1 MADIASS
8 ELNLRELRILHA
20 LLHERSI
27 TRTAELLAT
36 TQPGISKV
44 LRHLRAQFGDP
55 LFVRNGHAMQ
65 PTAKALEIADQ
76 VRTLLGV
83 ADSLRASATVFD
95 PVRSDRTFSL
105 LLTDVGMIRFLPPL
119 IAHVAAIAPRVNI
132 RAMPL
137 DSRQFELKLEAG
149 EADLALGAFPKAP
162 RHLRRQRLYFDGYV
176 TVVRKGH
183 PKIPAVRSRAGFL
196 AQRHILITASETG
209 HAAHG
214 TAQRVLASQIAPGNI
229 MLRVPSFIA
238 GAIVAAETD
247 GLTTLAGQSGQA
259 ACRAAWPGGIRNA
272 DRPATHRDHA
282 ILARTVSSRSRAS
295 LVQVDHLRTLWRN
308 GKHARADH
316 RIKLIRSTATYT
328 FSTPHH
334 SAMNSAVALV
344 DFRSESSSTY
354 SLKPCIA
361 APFAPKQRLG
371 ML

>member
-1 MADIASS
+1 MTNLLTACLPEAHHFKFLFDTSLSAKCHYRHVHIGIDDMADVASS

-20 LLHERSI
+20 LLRERSI

-76 VRTLLGV
+76 VRMLLGV
-83 ADSLRASATVFD
+83 ADGLRASAAVFD

-119 IAHVAAIAPRVNI
+119 IAQVAAIAPRVNI

-183 PKIPAVRSRAGFL
+183 PKISAHEVARRLSRPAAYPHYRLGDRSCRARNGP
-196 AQRHILITASETG
+196 ARARRADTSG
-209 HAAHG
+209 KYHAARPELYRRRHRRG
-214 TAQRVLASQIAPGNI
+214 GN
-229 MLRVPSFIA
+229 RQSHHA
-238 GAIVAAETD
+238 
-247 GLTTLAGQSGQA
+247 AGQSGKA
-259 ACRAAWPGGIRNA
+259 ARRASRSGRAGNTDHA
-272 DRPATHRDHA
+272 ATH
-282 ILARTVSSRSRAS
+282 
-295 LVQVDHLRTLWRN
+295 
-308 GKHARADH
+308 
-316 RIKLIRSTATYT
+316 
-328 FSTPHH
+328 
-334 SAMNSAVALV
+334 
-344 DFRSESSSTY
+344 
-354 SLKPCIA
+354 
-361 APFAPKQRLG
+361 
-371 ML
+371 

>member
-8 ELNLRELRILHA
+8 ELNLRELRLLNA

-27 TRTAELLAT
+27 TRTAALLAT

-76 VRTLLGV
+76 LRMLLGA
-83 ADSLRASATVFD
+83 ADNLRASATAFD
-95 PVRSDRTFSL
+95 LAHSSRTFNL

-119 IAHVAAIAPRVNI
+119 IARMAEIAPRINI

-149 EADLALGAFPKAP
+149 EGDLALGAFPKAP

-183 PKIPAVRSRAGFL
+183 PRIAVARSRAGFL
-196 AQRHILITASETG
+196 AQRHILVTASETG

-214 TAQRVLASQIAPGNI
+214 TAQRVLAAQIPPANI

-247 GLTTLAGQSGQA
+247 GLTTL
-259 ACRAAWPGGIRNA
+259 
-272 DRPATHRDHA
+272 PANLAKRLAEPLGLAVLETPIVLPRIEITQYWHERYHRDA
-282 ILARTVSSRSRAS
+282 A
-295 LVQVDHLRTLWRN
+295 
-308 GKHARADH
+308 H
-316 RIKLIRSTATYT
+316 RW
-328 FSTPHH
+328 
-334 SAMNSAVALV
+334 
-344 DFRSESSSTY
+344 FRSVTFELFGPAASAR
-354 SLKPCIA
+354 KPGEA
-361 APFAPKQRLG
+361 SQ
-371 ML
+371 